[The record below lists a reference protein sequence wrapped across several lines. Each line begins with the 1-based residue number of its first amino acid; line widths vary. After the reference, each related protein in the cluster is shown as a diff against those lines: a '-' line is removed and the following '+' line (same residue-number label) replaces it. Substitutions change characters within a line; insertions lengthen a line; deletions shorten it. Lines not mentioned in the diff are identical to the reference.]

1 MTRTEGLPIY
11 QIRMKDK
18 NCFFILTNLLK
29 LLFLRGI
36 SPEIYREKNCL
47 VRNVIRGA
55 VLKFLES
62 NTKNNFFQKFM
73 IYCFSKY
80 FPEASIHFCIQMNQ
94 FSKHLCHSESDTAE
108 T

>member
-62 NTKNNFFQKFM
+62 NTKNNFLP
-73 IYCFSKY
+73 KY
-80 FPEASIHFCIQMNQ
+80 YDLLLFKAF
-94 FSKHLCHSESDTAE
+94 F
-108 T
+108 